1 MARKGISMSEII
13 NLTEN
18 LRIRRSDPRNVV
30 VEKLIHDDKKNV
42 DRWAQFNG
50 DGRGPYCVNEPD
62 ACVWVL
68 KHGLVDEGGETDLRE
83 AVKRYE
89 AAAKKLSRAVAK
101 ALEESK

>member
-1 MARKGISMSEII
+1 MSEII
-13 NLTEN
+13 QLTDT
-18 LRIRRSDPRNVV
+18 LRIRRVDPRNVT

-42 DRWAQFNG
+42 DNWNAVNG
-50 DGRGPYCVNEPD
+50 PGRGPYLLDEAD

>member
-1 MARKGISMSEII
+1 MSEII
-13 NLTEN
+13 KLTDT
-18 LRIRRSDPRNVV
+18 LRIRRVDPRNVT

-42 DRWAQFNG
+42 DNWNQFNG
-50 DGRGPYCVNEPD
+50 SGRGPFCQNEAD

-83 AVKRYE
+83 AVKHYE

-101 ALEESK
+101 AFESAK